1 MRIIKQ
7 EHDLTDYFS
16 QLKTVPLL
24 TESEERK
31 IAGLS
36 YWGNKKAKHHLIL
49 ANLRLVV
56 KIARAFSNRGMP
68 FLDLIEEGNL
78 GLIHAV
84 DKFNPYKNYRFTT
97 YARWWI
103 LQSIRR
109 AIKSSGKPVHL
120 PASLI
125 DIITKWKKTSSKLS
139 QKLGRKPYENEI
151 IDELKLTSHFIR
163 FFKSY
168 LWFRYY
174 PKQVSY
180 PSITSKEID
189 IFSDEKSLPVDNNLL
204 EEADRKAIQR
214 YLSTIS
220 IRESSILS
228 MHYGLDHKKIPLT
241 LRQIAKR
248 LKISAERVR
257 QIEHEA
263 LKKFHDVYVSRVQ

>member
-7 EHDLTDYFS
+7 ERDLTDYFS

-24 TESEERK
+24 TKSEERK

-56 KIARAFSNRGMP
+56 KIARAFSNRGLP

-204 EEADRKAIQR
+204 DEADKKAIQR

-220 IRESSILS
+220 TRESSILS
-228 MHYGLDHKKIPLT
+228 MHYGLDHKKTPLT

-263 LKKFHDVYVSRVQ
+263 LKKLHDVYVSRIQ